1 MVASENPL
9 ENTYV
14 VSRVGLRSDLVII
27 SYTLANT
34 YIQCFTS
41 HTDRI
46 ILCSSLGPSIFFS
59 VVTKVQSCGG
69 LIRVD

>member
-34 YIQCFTS
+34 YNVSRLI
-41 HTDRI
+41 RI
-46 ILCSSLGPSIFFS
+46 ESSS
-59 VVTKVQSCGG
+59 VVA
-69 LIRVD
+69 